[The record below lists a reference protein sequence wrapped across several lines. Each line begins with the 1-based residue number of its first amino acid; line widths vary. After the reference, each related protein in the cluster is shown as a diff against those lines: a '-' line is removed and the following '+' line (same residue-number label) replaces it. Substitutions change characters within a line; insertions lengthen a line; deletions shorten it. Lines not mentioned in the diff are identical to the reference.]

1 MSQEW
6 KYDEQSG
13 SFRST
18 GEQHEQHGQ
27 REERYH
33 YTSNVIPQKSGNDW
47 FSWVIIGLLFASG
60 WGWWIGLILLINKL
74 KDDKRRPVQRTYTTT
89 RTTTTTTTTQE
100 RTSGVRKT
108 PQRTV
113 TRETTTSKV
122 SSAAKRV
129 TKSPSDTNKSA
140 RVLQIIGLVS
150 MAIFGIGLASE
161 IGDMFNYGLN
171 YVDWGGIFSLIGFV
185 AGGATMFIS
194 GRKMQR
200 RRGRIE
206 RYKAFM
212 GERDFV
218 KLEELCMIT
227 GKKASVVQK
236 DIEYMLQKNMFETGA
251 FYDAGH
257 DILFRS
263 ADAYQRYLQERTKKE
278 NLTPK
283 EATEGYSGAL
293 RAIRDANDR
302 IPDPIFSEKLDHM
315 EEIAGKIF
323 KEVEL
328 HPEKQKQASTF
339 FDYYLPTT
347 LKLLGTY
354 TEFEEAG
361 IEGENLRQ
369 AKERIESI
377 MDTLLENFEKQ
388 LDDLYR
394 SEAMDVDAD
403 IRVMEN
409 MLNRDLSSVE
419 RDFGMGLG
427 GDGSAAVQRKEQLN

>member
-1 MSQEW
+1 MSEEW
-6 KYDEQSG
+6 KYDEQTG

-18 GEQHEQHGQ
+18 GRNVER
-27 REERYH
+27 RE
-33 YTSNVIPQKSGNDW
+33 YTSGKSDNDW
-47 FSWVIIGLLFASG
+47 ISWVIIGGLFLTG

-74 KDDKRRPVQRTYTTT
+74 KDDKRRPVQRRYTTT
-89 RTTTTTTTTQE
+89 RTTTTTTTTTTHTTDAAPE

-108 PQRTV
+108 EQRTV
-113 TRETTTSKV
+113 TRETASKV
-122 SSAAKRV
+122 TNTAKKV
-129 TKSPSDTNKSA
+129 TKTPRDTSGSTRA
-140 RVLQIIGLVS
+140 LRIIG
-150 MAIFGIGLASE
+150 AILAAVGALGLASE
-161 IGDMFNYGLN
+161 VGN
-171 YVDWGGIFSLIGFV
+171 IFSGAIDWSGLFYALGFLS
-185 AGGATMFIS
+185 GGAVMF
-194 GRKMQR
+194 GRGIQMQR
-200 RRGRIE
+200 RRNRIE

-218 KLEELCMIT
+218 KVEELSMIS
-227 GKKASVVQK
+227 GKKTGVVEK
-236 DIEYMLQKNMFETGA
+236 DIDYMLQKNMFETGA

-257 DILFRS
+257 GILFRS

-278 NLTPK
+278 NLTPQ
-283 EATEGYSGAL
+283 EVNEGYSGAL

-302 IPDPIFSEKLDHM
+302 IPDPVFSEKLDRM

-323 KEVEL
+323 KEVET

-403 IRVMEN
+403 IRVMES

-419 RDFGMGLG
+419 RDFGLG
-427 GDGSAAVQRKEQLN
+427 GGSATATQREERLN

>member
-1 MSQEW
+1 MSEEW

-13 SFRST
+13 TFRST
-18 GEQHEQHGQ
+18 GQSGERHE
-27 REERYH
+27 RFITE
-33 YTSNVIPQKSGNDW
+33 KKKDNDW
-47 FSWVIIGLLFASG
+47 VSWVIIGALFLTG
-60 WGWWIGLILLINKL
+60 WGWWIGLILLIKKL
-74 KDDKRRPVQRTYTTT
+74 KDDKRRPVQRSYTTT
-89 RTTTTTTTTQE
+89 RTTTTTTTTHTAQE

-108 PQRTV
+108 EQRTV
-113 TRETTTSKV
+113 TRETATKV
-122 SSAAKRV
+122 SNTAKKV
-129 TKSPSDTNKSA
+129 TRSPRDTSGST
-140 RVLQIIGLVS
+140 RTLRIIG
-150 MAIFGIGLASE
+150 AILAAIGALGLASE
-161 IGDMFNYGLN
+161 LGD
-171 YVDWGGIFSLIGFV
+171 IFSGTFDWSGLFYAVGLLS
-185 AGGATMFIS
+185 GGAVMF
-194 GRKMQR
+194 GRGIQMQR
-200 RRGRIE
+200 RRNRIE

-218 KLEELCMIT
+218 KVEELSMIS
-227 GKKASVVQK
+227 GKKTSVVEK
-236 DIEYMLQKNMFETGA
+236 DIDYMLQKNMFETGA

-257 DILFRS
+257 GILFRS
-263 ADAYQRYLQERTKKE
+263 ADAYQHYLQERTKKE
-278 NLTPK
+278 NLTPQ
-283 EATEGYSGAL
+283 EVNEGYSGAL
-293 RAIRDANDR
+293 RAIREANDR
-302 IPDPIFSEKLDHM
+302 IPDPVFSEKLDRM

-323 KEVEL
+323 KEVEA

-403 IRVMEN
+403 IRVMES

-419 RDFGMGLG
+419 RDFGLTLDG
-427 GDGSAAVQRKEQLN
+427 GSATARQ